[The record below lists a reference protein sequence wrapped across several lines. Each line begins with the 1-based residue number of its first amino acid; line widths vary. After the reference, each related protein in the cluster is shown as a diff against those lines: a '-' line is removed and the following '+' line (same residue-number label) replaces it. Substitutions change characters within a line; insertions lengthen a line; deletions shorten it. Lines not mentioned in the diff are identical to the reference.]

1 MIRTSFVAPDSGRA
15 RQRNKK
21 ARDPAPCYMAGPKE
35 DPMKTLIG
43 LTAVLPVILL
53 GSAAPSGAQSTA
65 DEIELVRSVVQT
77 GRKAVVVKNMKLSDA
92 ESEAFWPVYN
102 EFETSMRVVNDR
114 RVKVLTELA
123 RDFETLTDEQAV
135 DLLEQFFKFQQER
148 VKVRKSFL
156 KKFKKV
162 LSGKQVTRFY
172 QIDSKIDT
180 MIDFDIARTVP
191 LVR

>member
-1 MIRTSFVAPDSGRA
+1 
-15 RQRNKK
+15 
-21 ARDPAPCYMAGPKE
+21 
-35 DPMKTLIG
+35 MKTLIG

-53 GSAAPSGAQSTA
+53 GSAAPSRAQSTA

-102 EFETSMRVVNDR
+102 EFETSMRAVNDR

-191 LVR
+191 LVN

>member
-1 MIRTSFVAPDSGRA
+1 
-15 RQRNKK
+15 
-21 ARDPAPCYMAGPKE
+21 
-35 DPMKTLIG
+35 MKTLIA
-43 LTAVLPVILL
+43 LVAVLTVMLL
-53 GSAAPSGAQSTA
+53 GSAVPSRAQSTA
-65 DEIELVRSVVQT
+65 DEIELVRSIVQT
-77 GRKAVVVKNMKLSDA
+77 GRKAVVAKNMKFSDA

-102 EFETSMRVVNDR
+102 EFETAMRAVNDR

-123 RDFETLTDEQAV
+123 QDFETLTDEQAI

-148 VKVRKSFL
+148 VKVRKSFI

-162 LSGKQVTRFY
+162 LSGKQLTRFY

-191 LVR
+191 LVQ